1 MVDAGVATV
10 SSLVQLRVKDN
21 KVHRKHRCNNVKLT
35 ESGNAVK
42 WQKRAATHDAY
53 KAANQLTMAA
63 RRADY
68 SKGLAV
74 FRYENIRL
82 VPCSAIYTMC
92 TLHNQKMTDDIHSHR
107 GWSLRCRL
115 WKH

>member
-1 MVDAGVATV
+1 MDAGVATV

-63 RRADY
+63 RRAEC
-68 SKGLAV
+68 SKAWL
-74 FRYENIRL
+74 F
-82 VPCSAIYTMC
+82 
-92 TLHNQKMTDDIHSHR
+92 
-107 GWSLRCRL
+107 
-115 WKH
+115 